1 MFLDYI
7 EITNFRPYYG
17 TQKIEFGYNTEE
29 NLTIILANNGSGKT
43 SLVNALTWC
52 LYGEEL
58 HDMSDKTEPLYN
70 LKAARE
76 VEDESISGAKVTVSV
91 KINFYYF
98 EKEGDEEVKK
108 YFTVY
113 RELNYQKFG
122 TAEWQPPFDSYLIVE
137 ESGNEILED
146 EYAALEINNKIPQ
159 DMFQYFFF
167 NGASLVNYFK
177 DDSDLSLKNSIEEIS
192 QIDLINV
199 VSKHLS
205 STYTTINNKLK
216 SKKPKGK
223 NYSALIEQKINEKQ
237 NKQDEKTEKNGRIET
252 AMNNIIKYQTLLDK
266 VDSEEAKKLNAKR
279 IELEN
284 QLKSVKESI
293 KDNTKEYESLIID
306 LFPLVIL
313 FDELVESKNIAED
326 AKEKKTAPPEIEA
339 DLLNDIL
346 EDGYCICGIK
356 LEEHPECVD
365 ELQKRLKNTS
375 RVKRETFY
383 EEYYAIKNVI
393 KRLKELPKIESLR
406 NNINV
411 DVKTRDTLD
420 IQIKDIDSELAS
432 FDIEEVERI
441 EEQLQK
447 NKKNKEKLE
456 GEVERLISDIKDLEN
471 EIKQL
476 QGERDREE
484 NLKGELKIL
493 SEKVKFCE
501 NAMNSINDLRDNVK
515 KYIISKVNNQ
525 LKEQFLGIKWQYD
538 KFTDVTIRENYQIQ
552 VTKKSGSQISPA
564 DLSDGEESLLALSF
578 MMALHSLSGF
588 EIPLIID
595 APFEKLDKGKKIE
608 FVKGLH
614 DFTKE
619 KQIVFLLTDSQY
631 TDEVRAIMKKNIVD
645 EYELKPAEDKTE
657 IVKHG

>member
-17 TQKIEFGYNTEE
+17 TQKINFGYNTEE
-29 NLTIILANNGSGKT
+29 NLTILLANNGSGKT

-58 HDMSDKTEPLYN
+58 HDMSEKTEPLYN

-76 VEDESISGAKVTVSV
+76 VEDESSNGAKVTVSV
-91 KINFYYF
+91 KIKFYYF
-98 EKEGDEEVKK
+98 EKEGEDEVKK
-108 YFTVY
+108 YFSVY
-113 RELNYQKFG
+113 RELNYQKYG

-137 ESGNEILED
+137 ESGKEILED
-146 EYAALEINNKIPQ
+146 DYAALEINNKIPI

-192 QIDLINV
+192 QIDLINE

-216 SKKPKGK
+216 TKKPKGK
-223 NYSALIEQKINEKQ
+223 NYSQLIEQKINERQ

-279 IELEN
+279 IELEK
-284 QLKSVKESI
+284 QLKSVKETI
-293 KDNTKEYESLIID
+293 KENTKEYEYLIID

-313 FDELVESKNIAED
+313 FDELVKSKNIAED

-356 LEEHPECVD
+356 LEDHPECVE
-365 ELQKRLKNTS
+365 ELKNRLMNTS

-411 DVKTRDTLD
+411 DVKTRDTLG
-420 IQIKDIDSELAS
+420 IQIKDIDDDLAS

-456 GEVERLISDIKDLEN
+456 GEVERLIADIKDLEN

-476 QGERDREE
+476 QAERDKEE

-493 SEKVKFCE
+493 NEKVKFCE
-501 NAMNSINDLRDNVK
+501 DAMNSINDLRDNVK
-515 KYIISKVNNQ
+515 KYIISKVNDQ
-525 LKEQFLGIKWQYD
+525 LKEQFIGIKWQYE

-631 TDEVRAIMKKNIVD
+631 TDEVRAIMKNNIVD
-645 EYELKPAEDKTE
+645 EYELKPYEDKTE